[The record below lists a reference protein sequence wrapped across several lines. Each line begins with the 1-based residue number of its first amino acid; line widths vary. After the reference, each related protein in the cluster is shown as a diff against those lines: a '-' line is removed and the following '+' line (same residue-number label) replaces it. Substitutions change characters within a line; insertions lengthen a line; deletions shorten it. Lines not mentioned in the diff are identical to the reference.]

1 MAVQTRTDW
10 FFETQVVDKEET
22 AVFGSEPVC
31 ERAGRQQAEESFE
44 MITKCGTARPDEPER
59 ARLTFAAGGGRGLLN
74 PCPRYLGFY

>member
-31 ERAGRQQAEESFE
+31 ERAG
-44 MITKCGTARPDEPER
+44 
-59 ARLTFAAGGGRGLLN
+59 
-74 PCPRYLGFY
+74 